1 MNMQAVAKQFKEGI
15 VTQNP
20 TLVLLLGMCST
31 LAITTSVSNGVGMGL
46 AVTFVLIG
54 SNVVIS
60 LVRKIIPS
68 KIRIASFVVIISAFV
83 TTIDL
88 LMQAYVPALS
98 QSLGIFIPLIV
109 VNCIILARAEAFAFK
124 NGPLASAID
133 GLAMGLGYT
142 LALCIMCVI
151 REILGSGTLLG
162 HSLFGSGFQP
172 ILMLVLPSGGFLTL
186 GCVIAAMQKI
196 LSMRK
201 DGGK

>member
-1 MNMQAVAKQFKEGI
+1 MNMQSVAKQFKEGI
-15 VTQNP
+15 ITQNP
-20 TLVLLLGMCST
+20 TLILLLGMCST
-31 LAITTSVSNGVGMGL
+31 LAITTSVANGVGMGL

-54 SNVVIS
+54 SNVAIS
-60 LVRKIIPS
+60 LVRKLIPA

-133 GLAMGLGYT
+133 GLAMGIGYT
-142 LALCIMCVI
+142 LALIIMCVI

-172 ILMLVLPSGGFLTL
+172 VLMFILPSGGFLTL
-186 GCVIAAMQKI
+186 GCIIAAMQKI